1 MFRWQIAE
9 YGSLVRLFPMISAAL
24 ARRTRVIEERIPFGP
39 HPQQYVLLC
48 QPPERKANALLFF
61 AHGGGWR
68 MGNPWSFRFIG
79 RYFAEQG
86 FVTVLGG
93 YRLAPKFQFPAQMQ
107 DIYAGL
113 RVSLQA
119 AKERGLPANKV
130 LLGGQSAGAQL
141 VSLLAY
147 DRDELERRGL
157 DQSFFAGLLLVSG
170 PLNFSVCTHRTVTQL
185 VNDFVGDPA
194 NKDKADP
201 IRYVRGDEAL
211 PALCI
216 HGDCDP
222 LVDALNS
229 ISFVNKI
236 NQSGKQQAQVRIVK
250 GGHHSDLVTLFLQ
263 GSPSAKF
270 LVDWLMEKAK

>member
-9 YGSLVRLFPMISAAL
+9 YGGLVYLFPMISAAL
-24 ARRTRVIEERIPFGP
+24 ARRTRVIEERISFGP

-48 QPPERKANALLFF
+48 QPPERKTDALLFF

-86 FVTVLGG
+86 FVTALSG
-93 YRLAPKFQFPAQMQ
+93 YRLAPKFQFPAEMQ

-119 AKERGLPANKV
+119 AKERGLPARRI

-157 DQSFFAGLLLVSG
+157 DQLS
-170 PLNFSVCTHRTVTQL
+170 
-185 VNDFVGDPA
+185 
-194 NKDKADP
+194 
-201 IRYVRGDEAL
+201 
-211 PALCI
+211 
-216 HGDCDP
+216 
-222 LVDALNS
+222 
-229 ISFVNKI
+229 
-236 NQSGKQQAQVRIVK
+236 
-250 GGHHSDLVTLFLQ
+250 LQ
-263 GSPSAKF
+263 GCC
-270 LVDWLMEKAK
+270 